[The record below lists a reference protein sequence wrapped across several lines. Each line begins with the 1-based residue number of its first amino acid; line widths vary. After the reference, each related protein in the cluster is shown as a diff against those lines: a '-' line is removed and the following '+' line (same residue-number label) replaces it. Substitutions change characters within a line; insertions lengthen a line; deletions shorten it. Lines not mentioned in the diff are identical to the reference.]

1 MIDAYQLLRAKES
14 DLVRVRMEVES
25 LRIVVTLLSETD
37 ETEALQM
44 DGDRNTVVK
53 LDASDS
59 KDNKQDDEPVPD
71 PAALPHQLKKQNS
84 RVSSPK
90 PSMFRNWLG
99 RSAVE

>member
-25 LRIVVTLLSETD
+25 LRIVVALLSETD

-44 DGDRNTVVK
+44 NNDRNTVVK

-59 KDNKQDDEPVPD
+59 KESKPDDEPVSD
-71 PAALPHQLKKQNS
+71 PATLPHQLKKQNS
-84 RVSSPK
+84 RESSPK

-99 RSAVE
+99 RRVVE